1 MTIHK
6 GNCSKKA
13 NTTTH
18 CSQRLISGSV
28 VENMKL
34 NRKKAALDSLQEII
48 AKEVNL
54 RPHRVDAFLTLVT
67 RIPGYPENSTYYE
80 CFSGKIVA
88 EINSEDPLGSN
99 LRFSVDAEVLDAF
112 AVVILW
118 LQNSCSFEEKIAPLK
133 ILYEISKAE
142 ENKSPILSLG
152 HTDALTEYFVP
163 INSRPTDEITL
174 DEAKCTHLIF
184 TILRNIYNTKER
196 LLLLIDNNQLERI
209 IFFLKIL
216 KRVEAENLGIYKEKN
231 NRIVLRASRDQ
242 GYKFLES
249 YIINFYDKDNRVTDY
264 LCSRQTLDL
273 IMDAG
278 SRSIINLANEINPSD
293 IKVKKKK
300 PIYES
305 QLCIVNEARW
315 KRLSVAVKKLLP
327 ESLSYKRANFLK
339 EITMFSLIKHPNA
352 CPFYG
357 AFIPPEEDDTPVQD
371 IAGGP
376 LILMTLFKNGSL
388 ADYLNKRRAELEKQN
403 LFGKRQVIET
413 STLIN
418 MAMNA
423 ANCIQFLH
431 SRTIIHRDIKPANFL
446 LDDNWVIRVTDFGVS
461 RAMYDISTGT
471 YTYTGTEVWMAPE
484 VFNKYYDQKVDTY
497 SFGLVLW
504 SMLTGL
510 LPYDNYKTL
519 SAFTDE
525 IIVAGTRET
534 IPEFNPPVHPELSRL
549 ICKCWAADPVERP
562 EFTEILERLYN
573 MKCLITQRPY
583 THIYDGLEEKEFH
596 QFVELLL
603 GYMDYRTRT
612 SFCLTNTKFY
622 PFRKRSLCM

>member
-1 MTIHK
+1 L
-6 GNCSKKA
+6 KK
-13 NTTTH
+13 
-18 CSQRLISGSV
+18 
-28 VENMKL
+28 
-34 NRKKAALDSLQEII
+34 
-48 AKEVNL
+48 
-54 RPHRVDAFLTLVT
+54 
-67 RIPGYPENSTYYE
+67 
-80 CFSGKIVA
+80 
-88 EINSEDPLGSN
+88 
-99 LRFSVDAEVLDAF
+99 
-112 AVVILW
+112 
-118 LQNSCSFEEKIAPLK
+118 KIAPLK

-152 HTDALTEYFVP
+152 HIDALTEYFVP
-163 INSRPTDEITL
+163 INSRPEDEITL
-174 DEAKCTHLIF
+174 EEAKCTRLIF

-196 LLLLIDNNQLERI
+196 LLLLIDNKQLERI

-216 KRVEAENLGIYKEKN
+216 KRVEAENLGIYKERN
-231 NRIVLRASRDQ
+231 NRDVLRASRDQ

-249 YIINFYDKDNRVTDY
+249 YIINFYDKDTRVTDY

-278 SRSIINLANEINPSD
+278 SREIINLANEINPSD
-293 IKVKKKK
+293 IKVKKKA
-300 PIYES
+300 PIYDS
-305 QLCIVNEARW
+305 PLCIVHEARW

-327 ESLSYKRANFLK
+327 DSLSYKRTNFLK
-339 EITMFSLIKHPNA
+339 EVTMFSLIKHPNA

-357 AFIPPEEDDTPVQD
+357 AFIPPKEDDNLARD
-371 IAGGP
+371 EFAGGP
-376 LILMTLFKNGSL
+376 LILMLLFKNGSL
-388 ADYLNKRRAELEKQN
+388 QDYINKRRAELEKQN

-431 SRTIIHRDIKPANFL
+431 SRSILHRDIKPANFL

-461 RAMYDISTGT
+461 RAMTDVSTGS

-519 SAFTDE
+519 HSFTDE
-525 IIVAGTRET
+525 IIVAGTREK
-534 IPEFNPPVHPELSRL
+534 IPAFIQAVHPDLARL
-549 ICKCWAADPVERP
+549 INKCWAADPVERP
-562 EFTEILERLYN
+562 DFTEILESLYK
-573 MKCLITQRPY
+573 MKCLVTQRPY

-596 QFVELLL
+596 QFVELVL
-603 GYMDYRTRT
+603 GYMDCRTRM
-612 SFCLTNTKFY
+612 SFCLTNSKFY
-622 PFRKRSLCM
+622 PFRMKRLYM